1 MRLLLSIFTIGAS
14 AAVLLAAGNPFIGTW
29 KLNTEKSKFSP
40 GSEIRDM
47 TMTFELDGNRIK
59 RIASGTDGQG
69 KPIMQ
74 GGPEGDETPWDG
86 QEHAVSGP
94 GAAPSMTL
102 VIKLVNDHTVD
113 VTVRIHGKVI
123 NRDHTVISEDG
134 KILTQVDDGIDEKGG
149 KIHRV
154 KIFEKQ

>member
-113 VTVRIHGKVI
+113 VTVRIHGKVT
-123 NRDHTVISEDG
+123 NRTHTVISEDG
-134 KILTQVDDGIDEKGG
+134 RILTEVDDGIDEKGG